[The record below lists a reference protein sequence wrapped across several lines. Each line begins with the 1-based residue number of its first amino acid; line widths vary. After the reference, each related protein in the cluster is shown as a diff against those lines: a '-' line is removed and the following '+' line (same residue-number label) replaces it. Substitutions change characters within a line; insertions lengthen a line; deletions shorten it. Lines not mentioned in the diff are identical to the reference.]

1 MKKILYITSL
11 LLVISALPTACA
23 RLDLEPYNEVD
34 ETKLFNNKLDAEQW
48 VNGMYNALRDANQG
62 EQMYASDI
70 QADYLNAVQGTM
82 EKAANMHRWS
92 LFTTSEETTATI
104 WKERFLII
112 QDINIALKGF
122 PKIPEQNEIKGLTG
136 ALYLGRAY
144 CYTYLVTHFCKPYKA
159 ATAAIDLG
167 LPILTDTTLKN
178 FPPRS
183 SVKDTYAFIL
193 SDIAQAETLLAS
205 ETGEVGADTF
215 TIDAVKALK
224 ARVLLYQNDW
234 AQAYQ
239 VAEQLIA
246 TRNYPL
252 ASSATAL
259 SKIWTEDDEAESI
272 TQLYA
277 AIKAGVAEISS
288 KTNNIYLSEQMSP
301 FFPGQMQATPNVLP
315 TQDFVDLFDTDD
327 WRKDVF
333 LKWVDIGFF
342 SLYAVNK
349 YPRNEQLELAN
360 SIFFY
365 YGHKA
370 KLFRIAETYLIAAEA
385 AFKNNDETNAK
396 RYLNLLRAARG
407 LAAVT
412 TTGNDLFTD
421 IQNERSREL
430 CFEDF
435 RLYDLSRWGLPV
447 KRGTP
452 QDLTSIIKT
461 PAQDYNE
468 LNIQVGS
475 AYYHKIVWPIPAND
489 IDYEQGK
496 WKQNPGW

>member
-34 ETKLFNNKLDAEQW
+34 ESKTFNSKRDAELW

-62 EQMYASDI
+62 KQMYASDV
-70 QADYLNAVQGTM
+70 QADYLNAAQGM
-82 EKAANMHRWS
+82 EKVPNMHRWS
-92 LFTTSEETTATI
+92 LFNTSEETTATI

-159 ATAAIDLG
+159 ATAATDLG

-183 SVKDTYAFIL
+183 SVKDTYAFI
-193 SDIAQAETLLAS
+193 
-205 ETGEVGADTF
+205 
-215 TIDAVKALK
+215 IDAVKALK

-246 TRNYPL
+246 TGHYPL
-252 ASSATAL
+252 ASSATAFG
-259 SKIWTEDDEAESI
+259 KIWTEDSNTENI

-277 AIKAGVAEISS
+277 AISAGVSEVSNN
-288 KTNNIYLSEQMSP
+288 TNDLYLSEQES
-301 FFPGQMQATPNVLP
+301 FFIPGQIEASPNVLP
-315 TQDFVDLFDTDD
+315 TQDFVDLFEADD

-333 LKWVDIGFF
+333 LKSVDIGFF

-349 YPRNEQLELAN
+349 YPRNEKLELAN
-360 SIFFY
+360 SVFFY

-396 RYLNLLRAARG
+396 RYLNLLRVARG

-452 QDLTSIIKT
+452 QDLSSIRST
-461 PAQDYNE
+461 PAEDYNE

-475 AYYHKIVWPIPAND
+475 AYYHKIVWPIPADD
-489 IDYEQGK
+489 IDYERGK

>member
-11 LLVISALPTACA
+11 LLVISVLPTACA

-34 ETKLFNNKLDAEQW
+34 ESKTFNSKRDAELW

-62 EQMYASDI
+62 KQMYASDV
-70 QADYLNAVQGTM
+70 QADYLNAAQGM
-82 EKAANMHRWS
+82 EKVPNMHRWS
-92 LFTTSEETTATI
+92 LFNTSEETTATI

-159 ATAAIDLG
+159 ATAATDLG

-205 ETGEVGADTF
+205 ETGEEGADTF

-246 TRNYPL
+246 TGHYPL
-252 ASSATAL
+252 ASSATAFG
-259 SKIWTEDDEAESI
+259 KIWTEDSNTENI

-277 AIKAGVAEISS
+277 AISAGVSEVSNN
-288 KTNNIYLSEQMSP
+288 TNDLYLSEQES
-301 FFPGQMQATPNVLP
+301 FFIPGQIEASPNVLP
-315 TQDFVDLFDTDD
+315 TQDFVDLFEADD

-333 LKWVDIGFF
+333 LKSVDIGFF

-349 YPRNEQLELAN
+349 YPRNEKLELAN
-360 SIFFY
+360 SVFFY

-396 RYLNLLRAARG
+396 RYLNLLRVARG

-452 QDLTSIIKT
+452 QDLSSIRST
-461 PAQDYNE
+461 PAEDYNE

-475 AYYHKIVWPIPAND
+475 AYYHKIVWPIPADD
-489 IDYEQGK
+489 IDYERGK

>member
-34 ETKLFNNKLDAEQW
+34 ESKTFNSKRDAELW

-62 EQMYASDI
+62 KQMYASDV
-70 QADYLNAVQGTM
+70 QADYLNAAQGM
-82 EKAANMHRWS
+82 EKVPNMHRWS
-92 LFTTSEETTATI
+92 LFNTSEETTATI

-159 ATAAIDLG
+159 ATAATDLG

-205 ETGEVGADTF
+205 ETGEEGADTF

-246 TRNYPL
+246 TGHYPL
-252 ASSATAL
+252 ASSATAFG
-259 SKIWTEDDEAESI
+259 KIWTEDSNTENI

-277 AIKAGVAEISS
+277 AISAGVSEVSNN
-288 KTNNIYLSEQMSP
+288 TNDLYLSEQES
-301 FFPGQMQATPNVLP
+301 FFIPGQIEASPNVLP
-315 TQDFVDLFDTDD
+315 TQDFVD
-327 WRKDVF
+327 
-333 LKWVDIGFF
+333 
-342 SLYAVNK
+342 
-349 YPRNEQLELAN
+349 
-360 SIFFY
+360 
-365 YGHKA
+365 
-370 KLFRIAETYLIAAEA
+370 
-385 AFKNNDETNAK
+385 
-396 RYLNLLRAARG
+396 
-407 LAAVT
+407 
-412 TTGNDLFTD
+412 
-421 IQNERSREL
+421 
-430 CFEDF
+430 
-435 RLYDLSRWGLPV
+435 
-447 KRGTP
+447 
-452 QDLTSIIKT
+452 
-461 PAQDYNE
+461 
-468 LNIQVGS
+468 
-475 AYYHKIVWPIPAND
+475 
-489 IDYEQGK
+489 
-496 WKQNPGW
+496 